1 MRRLRRRPPLS
12 ASAASSLES
21 SVACQA
27 RNLCAQ
33 IGNYCDCVW
42 ERGPWNRD
50 YEGLRDW
57 GTVCVELELELELT
71 YLGASARFWLKSK
84 NSQQI
89 APAVVR
95 MYLTDTFLY
104 TAQLYYVCNKCVI
117 LYILN
122 QHQPNETRR
131 DEPLSVETLRI

>member
-1 MRRLRRRPPLS
+1 MATIVT
-12 ASAASSLES
+12 ASGKGGL
-21 SVACQA
+21 
-27 RNLCAQ
+27 
-33 IGNYCDCVW
+33 GT
-42 ERGPWNRD
+42 GTTG
-50 YEGLRDW
+50 GLREW

-104 TAQLYYVCNKCVI
+104 TQHNCIMYATSGGVCVI

-131 DEPLSVETLRI
+131 DETLSVETLRI